1 MLALNPHIAP
11 NKTFAEDACSPGG
24 CHNSGAG
31 VALILLGPAP
41 DLSSAGQP
49 WAHSAPGVQLSPA
62 VTSDRPLFGFS
73 CHLSAET
80 PPPAGTPEAPGPG
93 CVSQWGG
100 GGGSH
105 SKGQRGHSQEGVH
118 LQAWQHQDRKDFPP
132 PEEVGIWEGQAEV
145 GGKSWRACLL
155 APAQGVSVPWGGGAG
170 RGEVVAA
177 QSPHQGPGQ
186 ETG

>member
-1 MLALNPHIAP
+1 M
-11 NKTFAEDACSPGG
+11 
-24 CHNSGAG
+24 
-31 VALILLGPAP
+31 
-41 DLSSAGQP
+41 
-49 WAHSAPGVQLSPA
+49 
-62 VTSDRPLFGFS
+62 
-73 CHLSAET
+73 
-80 PPPAGTPEAPGPG
+80 
-93 CVSQWGG
+93 SQWGG

>member
-1 MLALNPHIAP
+1 MFALNPGIAP

-31 VALILLGPAP
+31 DPPLTSHLQVSPGPTLLPE
-41 DLSSAGQP
+41 SS
-49 WAHSAPGVQLSPA
+49 SLLLSPQRDPCL
-62 VTSDRPLFGFS
+62 VSPVIYWLKP
-73 CHLSAET
+73 
-80 PPPAGTPEAPGPG
+80 PPPAGAPEAPGPG
-93 CVSQWGG
+93 CVGQWGG

-105 SKGQRGHSQEGVH
+105 SKGQRGHSREGVH
-118 LQAWQHQDRKDFPP
+118 LQVGQHQGRKDFPP

-145 GGKSWRACLL
+145 GWKSWRACLWL
-155 APAQGVSVPWGGGAG
+155 LPRECLFLGWGGPG